1 MNNISGGAFLKKNS
15 GFMIFLSAIFLILLV
30 SACTGSPTA
39 TPPSESGNY
48 NFASLDLKTLILKPD
63 DMKDLFSTAS
73 MSISQ
78 GTDGKNVRNLKV
90 TYPTNSIEHTIA
102 FSEGFETNV
111 EVYST
116 AARAQAKLKSLAAEQ
131 AKTYKKVSGFDGNRQ
146 VFLGDLISPENFD
159 TGNQEYVILVLNQNV
174 LYTIRVRGAA
184 GFKMPEQ
191 RIGQLIDVMVARLP
205 K

>member
-15 GFMIFLSAIFLILLV
+15 GLMIFLSVIFLILLV
-30 SACTGSPTA
+30 SACTGAPTA

-48 NFASLDLKTLILKPD
+48 NFASLGLKTLILKPE

-102 FSEGFETNV
+102 FSEGFE
-111 EVYST
+111 
-116 AARAQAKLKSLAAEQ
+116 
-131 AKTYKKVSGFDGNRQ
+131 
-146 VFLGDLISPENFD
+146 
-159 TGNQEYVILVLNQNV
+159 
-174 LYTIRVRGAA
+174 
-184 GFKMPEQ
+184 
-191 RIGQLIDVMVARLP
+191 
-205 K
+205 